1 MTALSDRLCP
11 MLPNSPSSTNVSVG
25 PDVYDCQLDYYCSGY
40 PLDLE
45 QTASIIH
52 NHGTIYSYMPSHSF
66 GTFSLSQP
74 IVMDYDPVAITSMAR
89 NCVVT
94 CVCRAVNPFA
104 GVLFVVWLTRG
115 FQSWMLLHPFMSTS
129 DTGNRSGIPST
140 FGG

>member
-45 QTASIIH
+45 QTASIIQ

-104 GVLFVVWLTRG
+104 GVLCVVCCLAHTRVPELDVVT
-115 FQSWMLLHPFMSTS
+115 SLHEYQ
-129 DTGNRSGIPST
+129 
-140 FGG
+140 